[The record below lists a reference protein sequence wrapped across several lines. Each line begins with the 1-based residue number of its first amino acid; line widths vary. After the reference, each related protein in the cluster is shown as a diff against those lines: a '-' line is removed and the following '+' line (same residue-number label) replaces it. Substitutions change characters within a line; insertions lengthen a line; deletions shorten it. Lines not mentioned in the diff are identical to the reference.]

1 MQCEA
6 RSQVNQGESEGVD
19 YCPRLKMSL
28 LIYQEIAHNA
38 PPQAAFYETIVHEI
52 RKYYP
57 FIPKGN
63 LRKIGINAILYNM
76 FAFPAGFS
84 PANISTGFKFEGFYL

>member
-1 MQCEA
+1 
-6 RSQVNQGESEGVD
+6 
-19 YCPRLKMSL
+19 MSTL
-28 LIYQEIAHNA
+28 LLEIS
-38 PPQAAFYETIVHEI
+38 
-52 RKYYP
+52 RKYYSS
-57 FIPKGN
+57 IPKGN